1 MKTVAHKYKDLKV
14 MIIESVE
21 AAFVLARDVLATFGI
36 TQFYPV
42 SDIQKGFDAYRYYG
56 PDIILIGIL
65 ENFDAGI
72 ELTKQ
77 IRLGKNSPDPAIP
90 IIFMMGTPTRGQV
103 FGSRDA
109 GVSEFLIKPYS
120 AHSLFQKL
128 ERVVD
133 HPGTFVKSEDFFG
146 PDRRAKKEA
155 PAAFAGE
162 NRRTKAPLIVDAKEA
177 RRLLKAHFQ
186 SKHGTA
192 DGDKE

>member
-21 AAFVLARDVLATFGI
+21 ASFILARDVLATFGI

-42 SDIQKGFDAYRYYG
+42 SDIQKGFDAYRYYN

-72 ELTKQ
+72 ALTKQ
-77 IRLGKNSPDPAIP
+77 IRLGKDSPDPVIP

-120 AHSLFQKL
+120 AHGLYQKL
-128 ERVVD
+128 EGVID
-133 HPGTFVKSEDFFG
+133 HPGTFVKTEDFFG
-146 PDRRAKKEA
+146 PDRRGKREA
-155 PAAFAGE
+155 PVFAGE

-186 SKHGTA
+186 SKHSIG